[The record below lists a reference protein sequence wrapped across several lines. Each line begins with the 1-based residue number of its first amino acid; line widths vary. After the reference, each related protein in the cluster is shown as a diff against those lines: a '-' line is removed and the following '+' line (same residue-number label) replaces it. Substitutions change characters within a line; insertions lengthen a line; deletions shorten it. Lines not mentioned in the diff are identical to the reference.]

1 MRNVRPALYCIAFI
15 LTLLSCSNHPG
26 QVRIRGRFAHLEQG
40 EFFIYSSDI
49 GLDRIDTLHIQEGRF
64 EYMLP
69 LDGEATLHILYP
81 NYSQL
86 ALFAAPGEDIKV
98 EGDAQNLSEVKVSG
112 TRCNEIYTQFR
123 REVRELSE
131 KDARALA
138 RQYALEYAGEAVA
151 RFLFRQYFLLSDS
164 SSHRETQE
172 IYDSLC
178 RARPED
184 VLLSQLAGAVRHH
197 AMLQPGAMLPDF
209 TLVTLPHPDS
219 KAEPDTIR
227 RKDFRGSHTLFIF
240 WASWKSGSQSAIY
253 RARRLRREMEKEL
266 KIVSYSLDFDRQRL
280 EEIVRRDSVDFP
292 NHCDFRCWNS
302 PLVRQWGIQ
311 NVPYFILADPD
322 GRIIASGTD
331 WKDDIDA
338 KTQDLLSKK

>member
-1 MRNVRPALYCIAFI
+1 MLA
-15 LTLLSCSNHPG
+15 LLSCSNHPG

-64 EYMLP
+64 DYMLP

-86 ALFAAPGEDIKV
+86 AIFAAPGEDIKV

-123 REVRELSE
+123 REVRELSQ

-138 RQYALEYAGEAVA
+138 RRYALEYPEETVA
-151 RFLFRQYFLLSDS
+151 RFLFSQYFLLSDS
-164 SSHRETQE
+164 STHHETKE

-184 VLLSQLAGAVRHH
+184 VLLSQLASAVRHH
-197 AMLQPGAMLPDF
+197 AILRPGAPLPDF

-219 KAEPDTIR
+219 KEKDKEKAESDTIR
-227 RKDFRGSHTLFIF
+227 RKDFKGSHTLFIF
-240 WASWKSGSQSAIY
+240 WATWKSGSQSAIY
-253 RARRLRREMEKEL
+253 RARRLRREMKQEL
-266 KIVSYSLDFDRQRL
+266 KIISYSLDFDRQRL
-280 EEIVRRDSVDFP
+280 QDAVRRDSVDFP
-292 NHCDFRCWNS
+292 NHCDFSCWNS

-311 NVPYFILADPD
+311 NIPFFILIDPE
-322 GRIIASGTD
+322 GHIIASGSD
-331 WKDDIDA
+331 WKDDIEP
-338 KTQDLLSKK
+338 KTKDLLKE